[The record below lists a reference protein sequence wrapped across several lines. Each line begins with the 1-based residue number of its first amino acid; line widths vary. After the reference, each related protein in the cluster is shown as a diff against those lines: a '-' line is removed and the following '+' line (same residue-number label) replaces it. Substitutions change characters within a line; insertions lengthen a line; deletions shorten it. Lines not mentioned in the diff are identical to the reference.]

1 MLFRPYRAYYIFGRK
16 LPFTP
21 GLIPANQE
29 RLAKRVA
36 DTIMGSLLT
45 PSELQ
50 NLARRLLQTERI
62 KAAIDWLLR
71 MGLDQIKKDNDKKT
85 AKILANILRDLLG
98 ESLPRVLKVFARK
111 EDFLEPQI
119 DQIFDQI
126 LLEFQFTEAQAMQLS
141 DWLLKVVLPPDLV
154 RQGLIDFLT
163 DRNISIIDERFREK
177 TSGTYWVVANLLGLR
192 NTLTR
197 LRTFCLDEKEEA
209 NKLLQESIDSLGLQE
224 RVLEWLLNASLQ
236 NLPVS
241 TVKQLRKALGD
252 SVRLYLKDKGV
263 DLIKGLSVSINW
275 ENIAELIINR
285 LRNSS
290 VINSSLPLVSKELAL
305 VIERYLERD
314 LEKIVAEAIPILNID
329 SAIIARVK
337 GTSPQDLETAVNGIV
352 RSELQA
358 IVNLGGILGVVIGL
372 FQAIFLLT
380 QQ

>member
-1 MLFRPYRAYYIFGRK
+1 MTNAFEK
-16 LPFTP
+16 
-21 GLIPANQE
+21 
-29 RLAKRVA
+29 
-36 DTIMGSLLT
+36 
-45 PSELQ
+45 
-50 NLARRLLQTERI
+50 
-62 KAAIDWLLR
+62 
-71 MGLDQIKKDNDKKT
+71 
-85 AKILANILRDLLG
+85 
-98 ESLPRVLKVFARK
+98 
-111 EDFLEPQI
+111 
-119 DQIFDQI
+119 
-126 LLEFQFTEAQAMQLS
+126 
-141 DWLLKVVLPPDLV
+141 
-154 RQGLIDFLT
+154 
-163 DRNISIIDERFREK
+163 K

-197 LRTFCLDEKEEA
+197 LRTFFLDEKEES
-209 NKLLQESIDSLGLQE
+209 NKLLQDSIDSLGLQE
-224 RVLEWLLNASLQ
+224 RVLEWLQNASLQ

-263 DLIKGLSVSINW
+263 DMIKGFSVSINW
-275 ENIAELIINR
+275 ENIAELILNR

-290 VINSSLPLVSKELAL
+290 VINNSLSLVSQELAL

-337 GTSPQDLETAVNGIV
+337 GTSAQDLEVAVNGIV

-372 FQAIFLLT
+372 FQTIFLLT

>member
-62 KAAIDWLLR
+62 EAAIIWLLR
-71 MGLDQIKKDNDKKT
+71 MGLDQVKQDFDKKT

-98 ESLPRVLKVFARK
+98 ESLPRVLKILARK
-111 EDFLEPQI
+111 EDFLEPQLN
-119 DQIFDQI
+119 QIFDQV
-126 LLEFQFTEAQAMQLS
+126 LLEFQLTETQAIQLS

-177 TSGTYWVVANLLGLR
+177 TSGTYWVVANLFGLR

-197 LRTFCLDEKEEA
+197 LRTFCLDEKEET
-209 NKLLQESIDSLGLQE
+209 NKRLQELIDSLGLEARIQ
-224 RVLEWLLNASLQ
+224 EWLLNLSLQ

-241 TVKQLRKALGD
+241 TVKQLRKTLRD

-263 DLIKGLSVSINW
+263 DLIKGLRVSINW
-275 ENIAELIINR
+275 ENIADLILNR

-290 VINSSLPLVSKELAL
+290 VVNSSLQLVSQELAL

-314 LEKIVAEAIPILNID
+314 LEKIVAQAIPILNID
-329 SAIIARVK
+329 SVIIDRVK
-337 GTSPQDLETAVNGIV
+337 GTSARDLETAVNGIV

-372 FQAIFLLT
+372 FQMVFLLT

>member
-1 MLFRPYRAYYIFGRK
+1 MLFRPYKAYYIFGRK
-16 LPFTP
+16 IPFTP

-62 KAAIDWLLR
+62 EGAIIWLLR
-71 MGLDQIKKDNDKKT
+71 MGLDQVKQDSDKKT
-85 AKILANILRDLLG
+85 AKILANILRDLIG
-98 ESLPRVLKVFARK
+98 ESLPRVLKIFARR
-111 EDFLEPQI
+111 EDFLEPQLN
-119 DQIFDQI
+119 QIFDQV
-126 LLEFQFTEAQAMQLS
+126 LLEFQLTEEQANQLS

-163 DRNISIIDERFREK
+163 DRNISIVDEGFREK
-177 TSGTYWVVANLLGLR
+177 TSGTYWVVANLFGLR

-197 LRTFCLDEKEEA
+197 LRTFCLDEKEET
-209 NKLLQESIDSLGLQE
+209 NKRLQELIDSLGLKE
-224 RVLEWLLNASLQ
+224 RIQEWLLNLSLQ

-252 SVRLYLKDKGV
+252 SVRSYLKDKGV
-263 DLIKGLSVSINW
+263 EVIKGLSLSIDW
-275 ENIAELIINR
+275 ENIAELILNR

-290 VINSSLPLVSKELAL
+290 VVNNSLQLVSQELAL

-314 LEKIVAEAIPILNID
+314 LEKIVAQAIPILNID
-329 SAIIARVK
+329 SVIIDRVK
-337 GTSPQDLETAVNGIV
+337 GTSARDLEIAVNGIV

-372 FQAIFLLT
+372 FQAVFLLM
-380 QQ
+380 QE